1 MEVTLAIPNQEYSIE
16 NNINTRL
23 CSETNSPPKL
33 NILLLAIFEY
43 RSHAV
48 QRYVGNARYFT
59 ILVSLG
65 QAFCNNI

>member
-1 MEVTLAIPNQEYSIE
+1 MEVTLAIRNQEYSIE

-43 RSHAV
+43 RSYAV
-48 QRYVGNARYFT
+48 QRCWKRALLYHTCLFRTSF
-59 ILVSLG
+59 L
-65 QAFCNNI
+65 